1 MEIKFEVTQEMY
13 VLLGRIEE
21 RINTLK
27 IVLDVSEEE
36 KNVGDGLLSCA
47 DWDEI
52 LDSLYPDTPKLKR
65 FDYADVDEIYNIG
78 EYAERILSYV
88 RASGDK
94 DMMLECCKVDR
105 DVLHRLMALIEDKRA
120 IASLLKCVGCLFNIH
135 NMALEKI
142 WGINEEDIE
151 NCKYCIDIYGKCYLM
166 NDDEKV
172 ICLIPKPGEED
183 RIPQKQMPDVL
194 NTNEALKYW
203 EKAKE
208 LGFVDEDFKFIGTK
222 YQMAYFAELMGTK
235 LNLKHKWKPFTEL
248 WGYNKF
254 AQTRHESK
262 ERFGVVADSK
272 RIESIF
278 E

>member
-88 RASGDK
+88 RA
-94 DMMLECCKVDR
+94 
-105 DVLHRLMALIEDKRA
+105 
-120 IASLLKCVGCLFNIH
+120 
-135 NMALEKI
+135 KI
-142 WGINEEDIE
+142 
-151 NCKYCIDIYGKCYLM
+151 
-166 NDDEKV
+166 
-172 ICLIPKPGEED
+172 
-183 RIPQKQMPDVL
+183 
-194 NTNEALKYW
+194 
-203 EKAKE
+203 
-208 LGFVDEDFKFIGTK
+208 
-222 YQMAYFAELMGTK
+222 
-235 LNLKHKWKPFTEL
+235 
-248 WGYNKF
+248 
-254 AQTRHESK
+254 
-262 ERFGVVADSK
+262 
-272 RIESIF
+272 
-278 E
+278 

>member
-1 MEIKFEVTQEMY
+1 M
-13 VLLGRIEE
+13 
-21 RINTLK
+21 
-27 IVLDVSEEE
+27 
-36 KNVGDGLLSCA
+36 SCA

-142 WGINEEDIE
+142 WGINEE
-151 NCKYCIDIYGKCYLM
+151 
-166 NDDEKV
+166 
-172 ICLIPKPGEED
+172 
-183 RIPQKQMPDVL
+183 RHR
-194 NTNEALKYW
+194 
-203 EKAKE
+203 E
-208 LGFVDEDFKFIGTK
+208 L
-222 YQMAYFAELMGTK
+222 
-235 LNLKHKWKPFTEL
+235 
-248 WGYNKF
+248 
-254 AQTRHESK
+254 
-262 ERFGVVADSK
+262 
-272 RIESIF
+272 
-278 E
+278 